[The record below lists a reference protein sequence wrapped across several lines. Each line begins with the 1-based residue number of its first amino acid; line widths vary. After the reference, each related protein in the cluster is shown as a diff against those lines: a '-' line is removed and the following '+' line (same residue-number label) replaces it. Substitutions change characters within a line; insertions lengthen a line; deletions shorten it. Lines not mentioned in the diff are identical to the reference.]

1 MTRKEIYP
9 TVSIYNLYC
18 RLYIYTRTDEADSRR
33 GFRIKYY
40 TGCNIIINRPNG
52 TIQSPAYGV
61 GRYPANQVG
70 EEYIGIL

>member
-1 MTRKEIYP
+1 M
-9 TVSIYNLYC
+9 
-18 RLYIYTRTDEADSRR
+18 
-33 GFRIKYY
+33 KYY